1 MVTVR
6 IISSRME
13 ADMAVGLLQAN
24 GIDAVVNGTKEYA
37 SVVTGHD
44 LGRFEIMVTEECAQD
59 ANQILNTIDP
69 MEGQRQPPPIR
80 DARESLKRA
89 IVFALMGAI
98 LIPVIFNY
106 VSIVNLINYYEA
118 SPKTPKT
125 FVTAAFVGLL
135 NFVAVASLILFAQFI
150 LP

>member
-6 IISSRME
+6 IISSRIE
-13 ADMAVGLLQAN
+13 ADMAVGLLQAS

-44 LGRFEIMVTEECAQD
+44 LGRFEIMVEEECAEE
-59 ANQILNTIDP
+59 ANRILNTIEPAEKP
-69 MEGQRQPPPIR
+69 MPPLR
-80 DARESLKRA
+80 DARESLNRA

-98 LIPVIFNY
+98 IIPVIFNY
-106 VSIVNLINYYEA
+106 VSVVNLIRYYEA
-118 SPKTPKT
+118 SPKVPRT
-125 FVTAAFVGLL
+125 FMITAFVVLL

>member
-1 MVTVR
+1 MITVR
-6 IISSRME
+6 IISSRTE
-13 ADMAVGLLQAN
+13 ADMAAGLLQAN

-44 LGRFEIMVTEECAQD
+44 LGRFEIMVTEECAEE
-59 ANQILNTIDP
+59 ATSILNSIEP
-69 MEGQRQPPPIR
+69 PEGLQPPPVR

-106 VSIVNLINYYEA
+106 VSIVNLKSYYE
-118 SPKTPKT
+118 SSSKTPKT
-125 FVTAAFVGLL
+125 FALTAFVMLL
-135 NFVAVASLILFAQFI
+135 NFTAVASLILFAQFI